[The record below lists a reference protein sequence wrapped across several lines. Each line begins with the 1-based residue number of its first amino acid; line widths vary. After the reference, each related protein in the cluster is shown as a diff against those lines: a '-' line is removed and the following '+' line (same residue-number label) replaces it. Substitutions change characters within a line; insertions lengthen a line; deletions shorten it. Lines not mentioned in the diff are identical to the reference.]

1 MQPPGSS
8 SLHSTT
14 EAAEEVCP
22 AISAKQHAIL
32 DAATTVFL
40 REGYERASVDTIAA
54 EAGVSKRTIYNHFS
68 DKKELFVTIV
78 ERARALANEI
88 RPADPNLLT
97 DPGRIAT
104 DLVIAGERLLDVFLD
119 ANSAALRRVII
130 SEVDHHPELGPA
142 CMEGTPMLLKREL
155 AERLTHLSAV
165 GALDIDDPALA
176 GRQFIALIMFEGDKQ
191 SAYGTKPLDEQSRHT
206 IAANTARFF
215 LRAYRTRD
223 TA

>member
-14 EAAEEVCP
+14 EVADTICP

-54 EAGVSKRTIYNHFS
+54 EAGVSKRTIYNHFR

-88 RPADPNLLT
+88 RPSDPNLLS
-97 DPGRIAT
+97 DPSRIDT
-104 DLVIAGERLLDVFLD
+104 DLVIAGQRLLDVLLD
-119 ANSAALRRVII
+119 PNSAALRRVIL

-142 CMEGTPMLLKREL
+142 CMEGTPMLIKREL
-155 AERLTHLSAV
+155 ADRLAHLSAM
-165 GALDIDDPALA
+165 GALDIDDPTLA
-176 GRQFIALIMFEGDKQ
+176 CRQFIALIMFEGEKQ
-191 SAYGTKPLDEQSRHT
+191 SAYGTKRLDEQARHT
-206 IAANTARFF
+206 IAANSARFF

>member
-14 EAAEEVCP
+14 ESADAPCP
-22 AISAKQHAIL
+22 AMSAKQHAIL

-54 EAGVSKRTIYNHFS
+54 EAGVSKRTIYNHFR

-88 RPADPNLLT
+88 RPSDPNILT
-97 DPGRIAT
+97 EPSRLDT
-104 DLVIAGERLLDVFLD
+104 DLVIAGERLLDVLLD
-119 ANSAALRRVII
+119 SNSAALRRVIV

-142 CMEGTPMLLKREL
+142 CMEGTPMRIKREL
-155 AERLTHLSAV
+155 AERLEHLSAL

-176 GRQFIALIMFEGDKQ
+176 GHQFIALIMFEGEKQ
-191 SAYGTKPLDEQSRHT
+191 SAYGTKPLDEQSRYT
-206 IAANTARFF
+206 ISANAARFF

>member
-8 SLHSTT
+8 LLHSTT

-54 EAGVSKRTIYNHFS
+54 EAGVSKRTIYNHFR
-68 DKKELFVTIV
+68 DKKELFITVV
-78 ERARALANEI
+78 ERARARANAI
-88 RPADPNLLT
+88 TPADPNILT
-97 DPGRIAT
+97 DARLLDT
-104 DLVIAGERLLDVFLD
+104 ELVVVGERLLAFQLD
-119 ANSAALRRVII
+119 PDSAALRRVIV
-130 SEVDHHPELGPA
+130 SEVKHDPTLGPA
-142 CMEGTPMLLKREL
+142 CMEGTPKTILHGL
-155 AERLTHLSAV
+155 ADRFAKLAAE
-165 GALDIDDPALA
+165 GALDIEDSMLA
-176 GRQFIALIMFEGDKQ
+176 ARQFAALVMFEGEKK
-191 SAYGTKPLDEQSRHT
+191 SAYGTLPLSEDVRHT
-206 IAANTARFF
+206 IAVNAARFF